1 MSKIEQLEHEVE
13 TLSAAELS
21 EFRRWFVDFDASIW
35 DDQFTADA
43 QTGKLDALAEAALS
57 QHRNGQSRTL

>member
-13 TLSAAELS
+13 TLSATELS
-21 EFRRWFVDFDASIW
+21 EFRRWFLGFDAAAW

-43 QTGKLDALAEAALS
+43 QAGKLDALAEAALS
-57 QHRNGQSRTL
+57 QHRSGQSRAL